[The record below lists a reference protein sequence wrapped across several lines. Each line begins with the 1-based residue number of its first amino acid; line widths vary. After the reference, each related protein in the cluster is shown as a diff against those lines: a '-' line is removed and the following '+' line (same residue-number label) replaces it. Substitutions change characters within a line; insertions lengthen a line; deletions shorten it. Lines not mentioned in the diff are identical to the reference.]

1 MHQIKSTRRAFS
13 QWCLASLCATTSGMA
28 FAQHF
33 PDKPIKLIV
42 SYPAGGPSDAV
53 GRAIGKEMQLEL
65 GQPVFIDNKAG
76 VSGLIGLDALTTS
89 PADGYTLMVLNNTTT
104 TALLGLNK
112 PLDFDKRMSAI
123 GQFVGVRMLLVV
135 NPKVMDVRDI
145 GSLVSLAKKSK
156 EPLQYTTSGPGS
168 PAHLLMS
175 GFAKQESFNVTH
187 IPYKGSNP
195 ALLDTVAGRVGVML
209 VEASSAAPHVRS
221 GALRALACISPGRAP
236 LLPDLMTSTE
246 LGFPNLVMDSSF
258 GMIAPPGTPPAVLA
272 RLGNAL
278 QQAVKKQD
286 FIELQRTAGNAI
298 DFVAAN
304 EYRDRLIK
312 DHERWAQVIKSTGIS
327 LQ

>member
-1 MHQIKSTRRAFS
+1 MLRLKITRRTFTHL
-13 QWCLASLCATTSGMA
+13 CMASLCTTLTGAAMA
-28 FAQHF
+28 QGY

-65 GQPVFIDNKAG
+65 GQPVFIENKAG
-76 VSGLIGLDALTTS
+76 VSGLIGLDALTGS
-89 PADGYTLMVLNNTTT
+89 PADGHTIMVLNNTTT
-104 TALLGLNK
+104 TALLGHNK

-135 NPKVMDVRDI
+135 NPKVIDVHDI
-145 GSLVSLAKKSK
+145 GELVTFAKKSK
-156 EPLQYTTSGPGS
+156 QPLQYTTSGPGA
-168 PAHLLMS
+168 PAHLLMT
-175 GFAKQESFNVTH
+175 GFSKQEQFESTH

-195 ALLDTVAGRVGVML
+195 ALMDTVAGRVGVML
-209 VEASSAAPHVRS
+209 VEASSAVPHIRS

-236 LLPDLMTSTE
+236 LLPDLKTSTE

-258 GMIAPPGTPPAVLA
+258 GMIAPPGTPPAILN
-272 RLGNAL
+272 RLGAAL
-278 QQAVKKQD
+278 QQATKKAE

-298 DFVAAN
+298 DFVAGP
-304 EYRDRLIK
+304 EYRERLIK
-312 DHERWAQVIKSTGIS
+312 DHERWSQVVKTTGIS